1 MYLFTN
7 FLLFVLIWW
16 MIFFISL
23 PIKISVPNNP
33 RDGHANSAPKKTYIG
48 YKVMITTALSIIVM
62 LFLIFIK
69 FDLGIIFKQ

>member
-33 RDGHANSAPKKTYIG
+33 GDGHANSAPKKTYIG
-48 YKVMITTALSIIVM
+48 LKFLITTTISIIIM
-62 LFLIFIK
+62 LFLIFFK
-69 FDLGIIFKQ
+69 FNLNIFF